1 MEPGHEQQPTPGR
14 AKNPGMKSGLDHN
27 LASSAVCGITDR
39 KKISNLMSSENEFA
53 RITLAS
59 IGDAVLCTDISGK
72 ITYLNAAAEKMTGWC
87 IKDAQNLPHDA
98 VFNIV
103 DGKTHRPHTND
114 PIMLSIKH
122 NKIFRLPKNS
132 MLVRRD
138 GFESAIEDSIAPI
151 RELDGGIVGAVVVFH
166 DTSAARAIERR
177 LTHRAQHDF
186 LTDLPNPV
194 LLNDRITQAIALAR
208 RNEKEAA
215 VLFLDLDHFKEI
227 NDSLGHAVGDQLLQ
241 SIAKRLKAS
250 VRESD
255 TVGRKGGDEF
265 VVLLSE
271 ITNADDAARSAEK
284 ICAAVAEMHQGSGH
298 ELLVTASIGISIYP
312 GDGQDV
318 AGLLRS
324 ADKAMYQAK
333 KNGRNQYSFSRREM
347 ETGAAAIS

>member
-1 MEPGHEQQPTPGR
+1 MINSRRR
-14 AKNPGMKSGLDHN
+14 AERKNPNMKSGLDQN
-27 LASSAVCGITDR
+27 LVSSALNGATER
-39 KKISNLMSSENEFA
+39 KIISDLVSREKEFA

-72 ITYLNAAAEKMTGWC
+72 ITYLNAIAEKMTGWR
-87 IKDAQNLPHDA
+87 IEDAQGLPHNE

-103 DGKTHRPHTND
+103 DGKTHEPHAND
-114 PIMLSIKH
+114 PIMLAIKH
-122 NKIFRLPKNS
+122 QKIFRLPKNS
-132 MLVRRD
+132 VLVRRD

-151 RELDGGIVGAVVVFH
+151 REPDGGIAGAVVVFH
-166 DTSAARAIERR
+166 DTSAARATERR

-186 LTDLPNPV
+186 LTDLPNPI

-215 VLFLDLDHFKEI
+215 VLFLDLDHFKEV

-255 TVGRKGGDEF
+255 TVGRNGGDEF

-312 GDGQDV
+312 RDGLDV
-318 AGLLRS
+318 TDLLKS

-333 KNGRNQYSFSRREM
+333 KSGRNQYSFSRREV
-347 ETGAAAIS
+347 EPGTAGTG

>member
-1 MEPGHEQQPTPGR
+1 
-14 AKNPGMKSGLDHN
+14 MKGGLDHN
-27 LASSAVCGITDR
+27 LVSSALCGVTDR
-39 KKISNLMSSENEFA
+39 KKVIDDLSLEKEFA

-59 IGDAVLCTDISGK
+59 IGDAVLCTDVSGK
-72 ITYLNAAAEKMTGWC
+72 VSYLNAVAEKMTGWC
-87 IKDAQNLPHDA
+87 SEDARGLQHDE
-98 VFNIV
+98 VFNVV
-103 DGKTHRPHTND
+103 DGITHRPHANN
-114 PIMLSIKH
+114 PITLAIKH
-122 NKIFRLPKNS
+122 NKVFRLPKDTL
-132 MLVRRD
+132 LVRRD
-138 GFESAIEDSIAPI
+138 GFESAIEDSAAPI
-151 RELDGGIVGAVVVFH
+151 HDLDGGIVGAVVVFH
-166 DTSAARAIERR
+166 DTSAARATERR

-215 VLFLDLDHFKEI
+215 VLFLDLDHFKKV

-241 SIAKRLKAS
+241 SVARRLKAS

-284 ICAAVAEMHQGSGH
+284 ICAAVVEMHPVSGH

-312 GDGQDV
+312 RDGVDV
-318 AGLLRS
+318 AGLLKS

-333 KNGRNQYSFSRREM
+333 KSGRNKFTFSQGVD
-347 ETGAAAIS
+347 ETGVPAIT

>member
-1 MEPGHEQQPTPGR
+1 
-14 AKNPGMKSGLDHN
+14 MKSGLDHK
-27 LASSAVCGITDR
+27 LVSSALCGVIDR
-39 KKISNLMSSENEFA
+39 KNVSDLLSREKEFA

-59 IGDAVLCTDISGK
+59 IGDAVLCADSSGK
-72 ITYLNAAAEKMTGWC
+72 ITYLNAVAEKMTGWR
-87 IKDAQNLPHDA
+87 IEDAQGLPHDE
-98 VFNIV
+98 VFKIV
-103 DGKTHRPHTND
+103 DGTTHKPLGND
-114 PIMLSIKH
+114 PIMLAIKH

-132 MLVRRD
+132 MLIRRD

-151 RELDGGIVGAVVVFH
+151 REPDGAIVGAVVVFH
-166 DTSAARAIERR
+166 DTSAARATERR

-208 RNEKEAA
+208 RNEKEVA
-215 VLFLDLDHFKEI
+215 VLFLDLDHFKEV

-284 ICAAVAEMHQGSGH
+284 ICAAVAEMHADSGH

-312 GDGQDV
+312 RDGEDV
-318 AGLLRS
+318 ADLLQS

-333 KNGRNQYSFSRREM
+333 KSGRNQYSFSHQ
-347 ETGAAAIS
+347 GGGNQCSVNIIAANV